1 MSPPASFQTF
11 EESLAHVGGSLC
23 HLASLV
29 LLSSAIW
36 RVQSR
41 ISIAIKREQKTT
53 YKRVYVFV
61 CVFPTVYTYF
71 GYHWVKLSRP
81 WKCSSNSDKQ
91 LQYWS
96 SHQRWTSLRWLQKNA
111 TGQYDNPY
119 EGVFHGHFWPAI
131 MIHYDIMIPR
141 EWRCKTV

>member
-41 ISIAIKREQKTT
+41 ISIAIKREQKTM
-53 YKRVYVFV
+53 YKSVYVFV
-61 CVFPTVYTYF
+61 CVSYSIYIFRVSLGKTIKAPFNAAAIVTNSYSTGHPSVEHPYV
-71 GYHWVKLSRP
+71 GYNKM
-81 WKCSSNSDKQ
+81 Q
-91 LQYWS
+91 L
-96 SHQRWTSLRWLQKNA
+96 
-111 TGQYDNPY
+111 
-119 EGVFHGHFWPAI
+119 AI
-131 MIHYDIMIPR
+131 MITRMKVYPMAIFGHYDIMIPC
-141 EWRCKTV
+141 E